1 MQVHRK
7 YKLLMTIPF
16 VFLAQSGFA
25 QSTPELDITI
35 QVLRDSQP
43 SQGIVN
49 QLDLPPPEFFNPN
62 SIISNAQENENTQ
75 NIETTETIEA
85 IEDME
90 DMEGMESPGAQTSG
104 AGDSDPVAAS
114 VNNLVEDTVPLT
126 EPAQDQ
132 LQETLGNVAREPIEA
147 LNETQDRTTDTVT
160 GIVDNLGDLPSDT
173 ADDVTASVS
182 NVLDT
187 TTDTVRSVTG
197 TADDVLDN
205 TSNTVVESTANVDDL
220 ADTVTDTASG
230 IGDGADLVD
239 GLNDQLAPTEELLDN
254 TLDEGLLQETIDTT
268 QEEIVPGG
276 VLNDTVNDLTDSLP
290 GI

>member
-16 VFLAQSGFA
+16 VLLAQSGFA

-90 DMEGMESPGAQTSG
+90 GVESPGAQTSG
-104 AGDSDPVAAS
+104 ASDSDPVAAS

-132 LQETLGNVAREPIEA
+132 LQETLGNVAREPIEV
-147 LNETQDRTTDTVT
+147 LNETQDRTTDAVT

-187 TTDTVRSVTG
+187 TTDTVSSVTG

-254 TLDEGLLQETIDTT
+254 TLDEDLLQETIDTT